1 MAQARDRLLRRQ
13 AVPLA
18 HALASPSAKVD
29 WRCEGQADWSKRMGV
44 ALGAGSGVSHKVY
57 EKTP

>member
-18 HALASPSAKVD
+18 DALASPSTEVD
-29 WRCEGQADWSKRMGV
+29 WRCEGQAEVEANGC
-44 ALGAGSGVSHKVY
+44 GAWCWERS
-57 EKTP
+57 EP

>member
-18 HALASPSAKVD
+18 DALASPSTEVD
-29 WRCEGQADWSKRMGV
+29 WRCEGQAEVEANGCGAWCWERSEPQGV
-44 ALGAGSGVSHKVY
+44 R
-57 EKTP
+57 KTP